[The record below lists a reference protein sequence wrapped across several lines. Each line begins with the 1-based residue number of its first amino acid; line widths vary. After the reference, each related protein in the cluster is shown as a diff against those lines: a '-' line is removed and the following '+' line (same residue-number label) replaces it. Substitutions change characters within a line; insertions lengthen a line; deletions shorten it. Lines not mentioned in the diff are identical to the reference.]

1 MREPAET
8 NGRNGCPRIY
18 MRLRREGWRVDHKKI
33 ERLYR
38 EEGLSL
44 CRRARKKATA
54 IPRVALPLPS
64 EPGSCYAMDCPWPAG
79 HWPTVQVRD
88 DDLSQF

>member
-1 MREPAET
+1 
-8 NGRNGCPRIY
+8 

-54 IPRVALPLPS
+54 VPRASRCL
-64 EPGSCYAMDCPWPAG
+64 
-79 HWPTVQVRD
+79 
-88 DDLSQF
+88 